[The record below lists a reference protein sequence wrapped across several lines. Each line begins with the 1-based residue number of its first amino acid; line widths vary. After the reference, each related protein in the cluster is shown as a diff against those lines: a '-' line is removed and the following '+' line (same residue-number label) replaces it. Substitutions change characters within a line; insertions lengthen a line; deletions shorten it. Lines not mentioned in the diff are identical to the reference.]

1 MKFKIIVIFLLTFV
15 SITPFA
21 KNSQESIEIVV
32 PYTPGAVSDNLG
44 RLVAKI
50 LTDRGYP
57 STVVNKPGASTIIGV
72 NYVSDA
78 APTGNTLLVTS
89 IPSLTSNTV
98 FKADGIKYDQTSFIP
113 VVSLG
118 KTGML
123 IVASKNVPVD
133 NYFDFIKYI
142 KTNPEKFNVGV
153 WSMNTASIVYEWAQ
167 RAGLPKPAV
176 ILYKGSA
183 PLIND
188 VLGNQIQFGF
198 DTVSFNVPQIS
209 DNKLTAI
216 VAFDRGSV
224 ELIKKINST
233 SKVISISTQYPELE
247 VNEWYYAVLTPR
259 GTLPRIVNKINLII
273 NKGLA
278 EPKNQEILNSMHLQ
292 NYGGSS
298 ELISTVTTTNLK
310 RFQRIKKTVDID

>member
-1 MKFKIIVIFLLTFV
+1 MRFKIILSLILVLSSMAIQAST
-15 SITPFA
+15 
-21 KNSQESIEIVV
+21 EIVV

-50 LTDRGYP
+50 LSDRGYP
-57 STVVNKPGASTIIGV
+57 ATVVNKPGASTIIGA
-72 NYVSDA
+72 NYVAGS

-89 IPSLTSNTV
+89 IPSLTSNIV
-98 FKADGIKYDQTSFIP
+98 FKADGIKYNQDSFIP
-113 VVSLG
+113 IISLG

-123 IVASKNVPVD
+123 VVASKNVPVD
-133 NYFDFIKYI
+133 NYSDVIKYV
-142 KTNPEKFNVGV
+142 KANPEKFNVGV

-188 VLGNQIQFGF
+188 VLGNQIQFAF
-198 DTVSFNVPQIS
+198 DTVSFNIPQIN

-224 ELIKKINST
+224 DLIKKNNPG
-233 SKVISISTQYPELE
+233 SKVIGISTQYPELE
-247 VNEWYYAVLTPR
+247 VNEWYYAVLAPR
-259 GTLPRIVNKINLII
+259 GTPATVVKEINSII
-273 NKGLA
+273 NKGLS
-278 EPKNQEILNSMHLQ
+278 EPNTQEILNSMHLQ
-292 NYGGSS
+292 NYGGSTNF
-298 ELISTVTTTNLK
+298 ISIMTTTNLTK
-310 RFQRIKKTVDID
+310 FQRTKKTVDINQ